1 MNRKFAS
8 PLVLFVFCCLAGG
21 ASAQQRDQQN
31 RKAGEPPVA
40 GSATIGVTVAQ
51 AELVATGYRASRLLQ
66 ADVYND
72 RDQKIGKVDDL
83 VVAPDGTLSVAV
95 VDVGGF
101 LGIGRHRVAIPV
113 EQFSDITQ
121 KRLVIPG
128 ATKQA
133 LKDAPEFKYA
143 PAKA

>member
-1 MNRKFAS
+1 MNRRFVTPFA
-8 PLVLFVFCCLAGG
+8 VLAFCCLAAS
-21 ASAQQRDQQN
+21 ASAQQRDRQN

-40 GSATIGVTVAQ
+40 GSATIGVTIAQ
-51 AELVATGYRASRLLQ
+51 ADLIATGYRASRLLQ